1 LVDDRRTILALSRV
15 FLSSLDLEISTASD
29 GAEALVQARQAPPD
43 IIVADVQMPNMD
55 GLELCAEVKLDPALR
70 HIRCILLSSTADDPG
85 LRERAQ
91 MLGVVEVLKKPVT
104 PDALRGA
111 VLYAS
116 RLG

>member
-1 LVDDRRTILALSRV
+1 
-15 FLSSLDLEISTASD
+15 
-29 GAEALVQARQAPPD
+29 
-43 IIVADVQMPNMD
+43 
-55 GLELCAEVKLDPALR
+55 VKLDPALR